1 MCGVVTSETFAVA
14 YLEFPLSLARRR
26 SNSLSSKTGREFVE
40 KVGKRAKKKK
50 GMKVGKRAKKKKKR
64 NESWE
69 ESKKKKKRN
78 DRRGGEKWRK
88 RLPTNLTILKNCV
101 RPRTQRLIGAVLV
114 VLILSTRHINQS
126 RYALFTCVADLVSF
140 DLWSQITN
148 ALDWCLF
155 ESCLCQGSK
164 YSKYNW
170 RSSSGY

>member
-1 MCGVVTSETFAVA
+1 MCGVVTSETFVVA

-26 SNSLSSKTGREFVE
+26 SNSLSAKTGREFVE
-40 KVGKRAKKKK
+40 KVGKRA
-50 GMKVGKRAKKKKKR
+50 
-64 NESWE
+64 
-69 ESKKKKKRN
+69 KKKKRN

-164 YSKYNW
+164 SSKYNW

>member
-1 MCGVVTSETFAVA
+1 MCGVVISETFVVA
-14 YLEFPLSLARRR
+14 YLEFPLSLARRW

-50 GMKVGKRAKKKKKR
+50 EWKLGR
-64 NESWE
+64 EQ
-69 ESKKKKKRN
+69 KKKRN

-88 RLPTNLTILKNCV
+88 SLPTNPTILKNCV

-114 VLILSTRHINQS
+114 VLTLSTRHINQS

-164 YSKYNW
+164 SSKYNW